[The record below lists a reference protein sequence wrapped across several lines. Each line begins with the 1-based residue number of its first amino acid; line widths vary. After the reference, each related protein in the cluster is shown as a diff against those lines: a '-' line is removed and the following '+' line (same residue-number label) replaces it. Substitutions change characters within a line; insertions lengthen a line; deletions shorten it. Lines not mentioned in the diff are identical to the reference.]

1 MDDAHKARLAQGRR
15 DGAAVRAYL
24 DYLEA
29 NKGRRGRRR
38 LRQTAVDRLEVVL
51 GALESAVSVERLK
64 LIQERDDLRAELKR
78 MDSNG
83 QVEVLRA
90 AFIEAAGRYAVSKG
104 ISRSTFRE
112 MGIDA
117 ATLTEAGIRRGA
129 SAPDSTP
136 SVIH

>member
-1 MDDAHKARLAQGRR
+1 MDDSHKARLARGRR

-29 NKGRRGRRR
+29 NRGRRGRRR

-51 GALESAVSVERLK
+51 CELESAVSVERLK
-64 LIQERDDLRAELKR
+64 LIQERDDLRAELKQ
-78 MDSNG
+78 MDLNG

-90 AFIEAAGRYAVSKG
+90 AFVEAAGRYAVSKG

-112 MGIDA
+112 VGVDA
-117 ATLTEAGIRRGA
+117 ATLTAAGIHRGA
-129 SAPDSTP
+129 TAPESAR
-136 SVIH
+136 